1 MIFSTI
7 TTHHFVILGLILFS
21 IGVIGVIA
29 RRNIFVIYM
38 SIELMLNGIN
48 LIFVAFSRYHLNMD
62 GQIIAILLIA
72 VAAVEAAVFLSVI
85 ILLFR
90 SKKSLDTDSF
100 VGLKWLPPS
109 TIKVNTKAV
118 DEIDDKDDVE

>member
-1 MIFSTI
+1 MISLTSYA
-7 TTHHFVILGLILFS
+7 FVSMVLFS

-48 LIFVAFSRYHLNMD
+48 LFLVTFGRYHFNMD
-62 GQIIAILLIA
+62 PQVMTIMVIAI
-72 VAAVEAAVFLSVI
+72 AAAEAAIFLSVI

-90 SKKSLDTDSF
+90 TKKSLDTDIF
-100 VGLKWLPPS
+100 TALKQG
-109 TIKVNTKAV
+109 
-118 DEIDDKDDVE
+118 DK